1 MDTGYRFELV
11 ARYPKLFA
19 GIIFGIN
26 VGMIGVYCLCFG
38 LDFKRSIS
46 GWGDLLGFGGFLLW
60 FFVSTGEVAMI
71 FSGALRRRYDEGFG
85 KGFGEGFGE
94 GFDEGQSRTL
104 DAVMVK
110 LRDRGIDEGMC
121 EAVAREVLALG
132 KDVKNGRSE

>member
-19 GIIFGIN
+19 GIIFLIN

-85 KGFGEGFGE
+85 EGFGE
-94 GFDEGQSRTL
+94 GFDEGQSKTL
-104 DAVMVK
+104 DAVMAK
-110 LRDRGIDEGMC
+110 LRDKGIDEGMC
-121 EAVAREVLALG
+121 EEVAREVLELG
-132 KDVKNGRSE
+132 KNVRNGRSE

>member
-26 VGMIGVYCLCFG
+26 VGMIGVYSLCFG

-85 KGFGEGFGE
+85 KGFGEGF
-94 GFDEGQSRTL
+94 DEGQSRTL

-121 EAVAREVLALG
+121 EAVAREVLELG